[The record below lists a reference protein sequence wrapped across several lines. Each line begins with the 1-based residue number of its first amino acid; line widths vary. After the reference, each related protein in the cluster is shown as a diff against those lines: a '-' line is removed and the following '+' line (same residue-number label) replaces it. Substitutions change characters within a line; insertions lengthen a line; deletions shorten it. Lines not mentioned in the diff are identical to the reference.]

1 MKNLIYCTLLF
12 CFIIP
17 SNAQVDFNFESIK
30 SMKRLGVYK
39 GDGLMNFNP
48 DKSIESIRSFNFARN
63 SILERSIPK
72 LKSDLLTRQIPDG
85 ERLFNKC
92 SPGVVLLVSSN
103 GIGSGSII
111 NKSGEILTN
120 WHVTENQEKV
130 YVCFF
135 DPSLSDIDDIDSEK
149 FTTATVIAEDPNRDL
164 ALLRLDNN
172 KSKLTILKRGMEYDI
187 NISMDVFAIGHP
199 EKLVWSFTDGSI
211 SRIRKNFKWE
221 YGDHEMQADVIQTQ
235 TPINFGNSGG
245 PLFNVKGELIGVNS
259 FGYTTAQGLNFAV
272 HLSEIN
278 DFLNEVKKGMYIYTH
293 TVTAS
298 SKDENGY
305 TEFDRDENGIVDAYG
320 TSVIG
325 TEKLDYFYLDNDE
338 DGYPDLIVMDIN
350 EDGNT
355 DCRIYDRDGDGE
367 FEYFIIDNDFDQVFD
382 TVGIDTDSDG
392 RPDKFSEYSG

>member
-1 MKNLIYCTLLF
+1 MKNLIYCTMLF

-120 WHVTENQEKV
+120 WHVTENQEKL

-135 DPSLSDIDDIDSEK
+135 DPSLSDIDNIDSEK
-149 FTTATVIAEDPNRDL
+149 FTIAKVIATDPSRDL
-164 ALLRLDNN
+164 AVIKLENY
-172 KSKLTILKRGMEYDI
+172 KSGLTVLKRGSEFDI
-187 NISMDVFAIGHP
+187 DITMDVFAIGHP
-199 EKLVWSFTDGSI
+199 EGLVWSFTDGII
-211 SRIRKNFKWE
+211 SRVRKNYVWE
-221 YGDHEMQADVIQTQ
+221 YDDHKMKADVIQTQ
-235 TPINFGNSGG
+235 TPINPGNSGG
-245 PLFNVKGELIGVNS
+245 PLFNVNGELIGVNS
-259 FGYTTAQGLNFAV
+259 FGHTSSQGLNFAV
-272 HLSEIN
+272 HLTEIN
-278 DFLNEVKKGMYIYTH
+278 KFLYEVKNGQHKYIH
-293 TVTAS
+293 TTTVS
-298 SKDENGY
+298 SEDDNEY
-305 TEFDRDENGIVDAYG
+305 IEFDRDDNGITDAYG
-320 TSVIG
+320 TSLMG
-325 TEKLDYFYLDNDE
+325 TEKLDFFYLDNDE
-338 DGYPDLIVMDIN
+338 DGYPDLIVMDFN
-350 EDGNT
+350 EDGKT

-392 RPDKFSEYSG
+392 RPDKFSDYSE